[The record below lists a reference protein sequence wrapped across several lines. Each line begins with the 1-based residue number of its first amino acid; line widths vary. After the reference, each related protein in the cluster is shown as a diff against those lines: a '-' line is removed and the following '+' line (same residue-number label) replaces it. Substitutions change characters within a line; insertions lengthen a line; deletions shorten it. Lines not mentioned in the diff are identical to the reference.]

1 MRQKHIIELEHED
14 FQYLLEHCAE
24 KLWISKSNKTYYLV
38 IRGSELCPH
47 CHQRTGY
54 GVVGEYNKIVCPQ
67 CGFERTL
74 IVLDDGNANVNLDH
88 IKASSLLIFK
98 DKGVRHE

>member
-24 KLWISKSNKTYYLV
+24 KLWLSKSNKTYCLV
-38 IRGSELCPH
+38 IRGSGLCPH
-47 CHQRTGY
+47 CHQMTNY
-54 GVVGEYNKIVCPQ
+54 SVVGEYNKIVCPQ

-74 IVLDDGNANVNLDH
+74 IVLDDGNANANLNH
-88 IKASSLLIFK
+88 INVSSLLIFK
-98 DKGVRHE
+98 DKGAANE